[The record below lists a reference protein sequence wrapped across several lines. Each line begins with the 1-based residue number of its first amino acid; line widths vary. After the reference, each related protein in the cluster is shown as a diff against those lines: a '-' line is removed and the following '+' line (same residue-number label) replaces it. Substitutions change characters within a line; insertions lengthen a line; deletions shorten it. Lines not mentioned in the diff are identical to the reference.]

1 MKEDKEA
8 VHEMNKRIMA
18 DLQRVELDRSTQIK
32 KLIFSYAQA
41 LAENSQRVKQ
51 VFERHGKTVANIQIA
66 SGGEAKTHL
75 SASSQHSPEFRKAHS
90 ELKINFSKQLVE
102 NSPY

>member
-1 MKEDKEA
+1 MREDKEA
-8 VHEMNKRIMA
+8 VHEMNKRILT

-51 VFERHGKTVANIQIA
+51 VFELHEKTV
-66 SGGEAKTHL
+66 S
-75 SASSQHSPEFRKAHS
+75 
-90 ELKINFSKQLVE
+90 KI
-102 NSPY
+102 